1 MVERPSTKA
10 RPSRHGIRLEVD
22 DVLYG
27 VGELQRRTVP
37 IARHVRKRNS
47 RRGPVP
53 RKLDLDPDGTQRC
66 YVCKEDL
73 SLFAF
78 SADASR
84 SSGIMSRCKKC
95 NRKRAQVH
103 AASPGG
109 RSKHR
114 RYQLLRTYNLTPES
128 YTKMLKAQ
136 EGKCAICRRPSRTS
150 PRGTL
155 YVDHDHHNKRTRG
168 LLCGTCNSALG
179 LFKDNPSILYRA
191 ALYLVYGPNLI
202 DLKGGEPA

>member
-95 NRKRAQVH
+95 NRKRAQAH
-103 AASPGG
+103 AASPEG
-109 RSKHR
+109 RSSIVAINFFVHTTSHQSLIRRCSRLRKVNALSADDHPERVHAEHSTSTMTIIIKGRAVFSVVHAIVLSDYSRTIR
-114 RYQLLRTYNLTPES
+114 RYF
-128 YTKMLKAQ
+128 
-136 EGKCAICRRPSRTS
+136 I
-150 PRGTL
+150 
-155 YVDHDHHNKRTRG
+155 
-168 LLCGTCNSALG
+168 
-179 LFKDNPSILYRA
+179 
-191 ALYLVYGPNLI
+191 
-202 DLKGGEPA
+202 EPHST